1 MNEFDEYMLKE
12 LKKCYGPRAIKF
24 WKNHLAGN
32 QSGFPKT
39 NSDQKLKIY
48 VVHFNK

>member
-24 WKNHLAGN
+24 WKKSLGGE
-32 QSGFPKT
+32 SIGF
-39 NSDQKLKIY
+39 SQ
-48 VVHFNK
+48 NK